1 VTPADATNRLEDS
14 SRSLAYNNETEHLTR
29 AILELRGAILEGAEI
44 NKKTFLE
51 GAEINKKILAVL
63 EEDRLPR
70 TAMQISP
77 EPSGKKT
84 GGRPPCDVELMLYAA
99 FVQLGSQSGYT
110 TDEALNSLVRQVA
123 KQRGLPPIS
132 RETLKKKLT
141 ALRRRMPRLP

>member
-1 VTPADATNRLEDS
+1 MSPADATNRLEDS

-44 NKKTFLE
+44 NKK
-51 GAEINKKILAVL
+51 ILAVL
-63 EEDRLPR
+63 EDRLPR

-77 EPSGKKT
+77 EPSDKKT
-84 GGRPPCDVELMLYAA
+84 SGRPPCDVELMLYAA

-141 ALRRRMPRLP
+141 ALRRRTPRLL

>member
-14 SRSLAYNNETEHLTR
+14 SRPLAYNNETEHLTR

-44 NKKTFLE
+44 NKK
-51 GAEINKKILAVL
+51 ILAVL
-63 EEDRLPR
+63 EEDRLPH

-77 EPSGKKT
+77 EPSDKKT

-99 FVQLGSQSGYT
+99 FVELGAQSGYT
-110 TDEALNSLVRQVA
+110 TDESLNSLVRQVA
-123 KQRGLPPIS
+123 KKRGLPPIS

-141 ALRRRMPRLP
+141 ALRRRMPRLL